1 MFTREATSLDLFTDS
16 VRCMGDA
23 TLCAVMEFD
32 RQLDPILLK
41 GAAQACLLAHP
52 VLHSRLVRG
61 DGPAFWVMV
70 DDPVIPPIE
79 PEECD
84 GDYHPRVIG
93 PVDPYGPQQFS
104 VRLLRRPSGDVIV
117 INLAHAAADAYG
129 LHTLMAQL
137 LQEYEAPG
145 SVRPCEGGIP
155 VRDTLWTQNL
165 DRDGTPA
172 YPDMRVIN
180 PLWPDPFGTSREPI
194 SYHRQCI
201 SPGELEAVRAHARA
215 LGGSLND
222 AIVSA
227 YYLAM
232 SDLTGHHG
240 PMDIFFPVNLRQHL
254 DDGSRVMSNQAANIS
269 VPISRKNGEGMD
281 AILPRVIAATRR
293 HKENGIGIAEQVGMD
308 RASDPEGRSIHRM
321 VEEMAI
327 MQKGGLADIFLSN
340 PGPVLLP
347 DTEGLTDAYI
357 CYPGGYMPTTCFVTS
372 TFLGHMTVTMGYQDS
387 ERPREG
393 TKKAMQLFRQHLLS
407 LAGVESHRK

>member
-1 MFTREATSLDLFTDS
+1 MSMYTREATSIDLFTDS

-70 DDPVIPPIE
+70 DDPGIPSIE

-104 VRLLRRPSGDVIV
+104 VRLLRRQSGDVIV

-145 SVRPCEGGIP
+145 SIRPCEGGIP
-155 VRDTLWTQNL
+155 ARDTLWTQKL
-165 DRDGTPA
+165 VRDAMPVSS
-172 YPDMRVIN
+172 DMRVIN
-180 PLWPDPFGTSREPI
+180 SLWPDPFGTSREPI
-194 SYHRQCI
+194 SYHRECI
-201 SPGELEAVRAHARA
+201 SATDLEAVRAHARA
-215 LGGSLND
+215 LGGGLND

-227 YYLAM
+227 YYLAI
-232 SDLTGHHG
+232 SDLTNHQGL
-240 PMDIFFPVNLRQHL
+240 MDIFFPVNLRQHL
-254 DDGSRVMSNQAANIS
+254 DDGSRVMSNQAVNVC
-269 VPISRKNGEGMD
+269 VPLDRKDGEGMD
-281 AILPRVIAATRR
+281 AILPRVIKTTRK
-293 HKENGIGIAEQVGMD
+293 HKEKGIGIAEQVEMD

-321 VEEMAI
+321 VEQMAI
-327 MQKGGLADIFLSN
+327 MQRGGLADIFLSN

-372 TFLGHMTVTMGYQDS
+372 TFKGRMTVTIGYQDS

-393 TKKAMQLFRQHLLS
+393 TGKALQLFRQHLLS
-407 LAGVESHRK
+407 LAGRVPE

>member
-1 MFTREATSLDLFTDS
+1 MYTREATSIDLFTDS

-70 DDPVIPPIE
+70 DDPGVPPIE

-104 VRLLRRPSGDVIV
+104 VRLLRRQSGDVIV

-145 SVRPCEGGIP
+145 SIRPCEGGIP
-155 VRDTLWTQNL
+155 ARDTLWTQKL
-165 DRDGTPA
+165 ARDVTPA
-172 YPDMRVIN
+172 SSDMRVIN
-180 PLWPDPFGTSREPI
+180 SLWPDPFGTSREPI
-194 SYHRQCI
+194 SYHRECI
-201 SPGELEAVRAHARA
+201 SATDLEAVRAHARA
-215 LGGSLND
+215 LGGGLND

-227 YYLAM
+227 CYLAL
-232 SDLTGHHG
+232 SDLTNHQGL
-240 PMDIFFPVNLRQHL
+240 MDIFFPVNLRQHL
-254 DDGSRVMSNQAANIS
+254 DDGSRVMSNQAVNVC
-269 VPISRKNGEGMD
+269 VPLDRKDGEGMD
-281 AILPRVIAATRR
+281 AILPRVIKTTRK
-293 HKENGIGIAEQVGMD
+293 HKEKGIGIAEQVEMD

-321 VEEMAI
+321 VEQMAI
-327 MQKGGLADIFLSN
+327 MQRGGLADIFLSN

-357 CYPGGYMPTTCFVTS
+357 CYPGGYMPTTCFITS
-372 TFLGHMTVTMGYQDS
+372 TFKGRMTVTMGYQDS

-393 TKKAMQLFRQHLLS
+393 TRKALQLFRQHLLS
-407 LAGVESHRK
+407 LAGRVPE